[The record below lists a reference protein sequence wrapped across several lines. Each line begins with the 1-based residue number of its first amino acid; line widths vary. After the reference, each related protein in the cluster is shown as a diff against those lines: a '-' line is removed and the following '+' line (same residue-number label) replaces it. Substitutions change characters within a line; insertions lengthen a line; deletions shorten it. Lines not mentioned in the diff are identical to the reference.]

1 MKFYI
6 IIIYIS
12 IYTYKSNLCN
22 SYKSC
27 YNCSTSIFN
36 CRWFKNEC
44 LNFNV
49 TNESYINNNISSYLS
64 FPFINKQYRCI
75 NNEKDIEIFEEI
87 NNKNII
93 LYKQNDGV
101 DEIKYNVY
109 CLKYK
114 IFSSIR
120 LKFNFNNE
128 YFNNNILELS
138 IYDNITKTEKIIN
151 NSMNN
156 NIFNIN
162 SNFICIKITYV
173 INSTSSNIFFSFSIN
188 KYDIINS
195 NTNTNNSQNLASFII
210 LIVLLL
216 FITFILSFFIF
227 WHKNVSEKNRMKEI
241 VIINNPQKNNN
252 VMESKYSKNDE
263 SLEQSNIN
271 KSQCSEL
278 QEKYLEL
285 SKDNIVENNYETIE
299 SFVKSIHDKEKK
311 NVYLKAIIKTL
322 PFFIITKKNNEFIGI
337 FCAFCENKMKLNDK
351 ICFITCGHV
360 FHYDCI
366 CQQIIT
372 NEEYKCIICRESII
386 I

>member
-151 NSMNN
+151 NSMNIFIPGI
-156 NIFNIN
+156 NI
-162 SNFICIKITYV
+162 
-173 INSTSSNIFFSFSIN
+173 
-188 KYDIINS
+188 
-195 NTNTNNSQNLASFII
+195 
-210 LIVLLL
+210 
-216 FITFILSFFIF
+216 
-227 WHKNVSEKNRMKEI
+227 R
-241 VIINNPQKNNN
+241 KNN
-252 VMESKYSKNDE
+252 Y
-263 SLEQSNIN
+263 
-271 KSQCSEL
+271 
-278 QEKYLEL
+278 
-285 SKDNIVENNYETIE
+285 
-299 SFVKSIHDKEKK
+299 IH
-311 NVYLKAIIKTL
+311 
-322 PFFIITKKNNEFIGI
+322 
-337 FCAFCENKMKLNDK
+337 
-351 ICFITCGHV
+351 
-360 FHYDCI
+360 
-366 CQQIIT
+366 
-372 NEEYKCIICRESII
+372 YK
-386 I
+386 